1 MLVSLCTVAVQIG
14 EESRTI
20 VIIIIQP
27 NITEQRF
34 SVGRKGIKMYH
45 DIMHTKH
52 RHNFPFCSCPRMHY
66 YTVEKLK
73 VILSS
78 WSGSC
83 VVDVVFLRLVVLH
96 WPQLQSTD
104 WMGDLMYVQMTEDRS
119 LLAGYVSM
127 FLGEFNA
134 AQDLFLASSR
144 PVAALEVHITDAMS
158 DYL

>member
-1 MLVSLCTVAVQIG
+1 
-14 EESRTI
+14 
-20 VIIIIQP
+20 
-27 NITEQRF
+27 
-34 SVGRKGIKMYH
+34 
-45 DIMHTKH
+45 
-52 RHNFPFCSCPRMHY
+52 
-66 YTVEKLK
+66 
-73 VILSS
+73 
-78 WSGSC
+78 
-83 VVDVVFLRLVVLH
+83 VLH